1 MTGAQHIHLGVAE
14 RGKMHALDGQYELAL
29 AYYRQAMRMTVAAGD
44 PEILFRHYLTCT
56 VECLERMGCHDEVLA
71 YCDRL
76 IAFYAGRPELDALSR
91 AELAATHERRGA
103 VLMKTGLRAEAEAA
117 LRRAVELAHDAGR
130 QLPLAEALLDWLR
143 RGLHV
148 DAHRILS
155 EQERHR
161 YFSVRGDTV
170 EPSRAVELDPRILGA
185 ALPI

>member
-1 MTGAQHIHLGVAE
+1 MAETQQIHLGLAE

-44 PEILFRHYLTCT
+44 PEILFRHYLICI
-56 VECLERMGCHDEVLA
+56 VECLERMGCHEEVLA

-103 VLMKTGLRAEAEAA
+103 VLLKMGRRAEAEAA
-117 LRRAVELAHDAGR
+117 LRRAAQLAREAGR
-130 QLPLAEALLDWLR
+130 QLPLTEVLLDWQR

-148 DAHRILS
+148 DARRILS
-155 EQERHR
+155 EQERHH
-161 YFSVRGDTV
+161 YFSVRHDTV
-170 EPSRAVELDPRILGA
+170 DSSRAVEVDPRILGA
-185 ALPI
+185 PMLV